1 MVPIGAFSNV
11 KYSGEHCSGYEIDL
25 WRART
30 TLLGLIT
37 YCAGLA
43 DKQASG
49 SLEEQKFD
57 PASGELAFAVRLTVG
72 MDYLPAGETPSK
84 DFWTFR
90 GKLGAGALSGTLTKL
105 DRNYPTGAPRQSRLT
120 LRKSKEKLSPFGN
133 SDEWTRWATAK
144 LQLHGP
150 KW

>member
-25 WRART
+25 WRAGT